1 MHTTL
6 PPLTFRGLVM
16 RASSILV
23 ALVAVNAFAED
34 SVFPSKQE
42 LQMARMLEPQN
53 VSAEAKT
60 FLKSKMKAHSKD
72 MRDLVLSVA
81 TLKYDDAKKFAQG
94 IANAPRL
101 DKTAGATVSLPDS
114 FFILQ
119 DGLRKHAG
127 EVVTACDAKKPAELN
142 AAFTSM
148 MGTCMSCHNAFLV
161 PLREKPAVP
170 AK

>member
-1 MHTTL
+1 
-6 PPLTFRGLVM
+6 M
-16 RASSILV
+16 RASPILV

-53 VSAEAKT
+53 VSPEAKA
-60 FLKSKMKAHSKD
+60 FLKGKMKAHNKD
-72 MRDLVLSVA
+72 MRDLVLAVS

-94 IANAPRL
+94 ISNAPRL
-101 DKTAGATVSLPDS
+101 DKAAGATVALPDA
-114 FFILQ
+114 FFVLQ
-119 DGLRKHAG
+119 DALKKQAAD
-127 EVVTACDAKKPAELN
+127 VVAACEAKKPQDLN
-142 AAFTSM
+142 LAFASM

-161 PLREKPAVP
+161 PMRSEKPAAP